1 VAEESKMVLEE
12 EIRAVRRMPLA
23 DRFAGY
29 DLDDLA
35 ARHGRC
41 LLRPA

>member
-1 VAEESKMVLEE
+1 VLEE
-12 EIRAVRRMPLA
+12 EISAVRRMPLA

-29 DLDDLA
+29 GLDDLA
-35 ARHGRC
+35 ARHGRY